1 MTKKATKPVEAPPEE
16 GVEITPEEAQRVLQE
31 KRNERIQL
39 VEKGIQDLC
48 NAHRCVLDVQIT
60 LSMFSKPEGRIVVLP
75 RD

>member
-1 MTKKATKPVEAPPEE
+1 MTKKTSKPAEAPPED
-16 GVEITPEEAQRVLQE
+16 GVTITPEDAQRVLQE
-31 KRNERIQL
+31 RRAERVQL

-48 NAHRCVLDVQIT
+48 TAHGCVLDIQIT